1 MNAGANVC
9 EFIFTPRNTGSEK
22 PVVSAVTGAEDLVI
36 FSVEDLVIFMR
47 TKSQPHSLL
56 SIEQPTAAQPS
67 PAYSSRAEEAL
78 PAFEETV
85 EQPEL

>member
-1 MNAGANVC
+1 M
-9 EFIFTPRNTGSEK
+9 
-22 PVVSAVTGAEDLVI
+22 VSAVTGAEDLVI

-67 PAYSSRAEEAL
+67 PQRRAEEAL

>member
-1 MNAGANVC
+1 MNLGSGVVVC
-9 EFIFTPRNTGSEK
+9 RFIFTPGNTGSEK

-67 PAYSSRAEEAL
+67 P
-78 PAFEETV
+78 V
-85 EQPEL
+85 QPIAAGGGSASCF

>member
-1 MNAGANVC
+1 MNLGAGVVVC
-9 EFIFTPRNTGSEK
+9 RFIFTPGNTGAEK

-56 SIEQPTAAQPS
+56 SIEQPTAAQPT
-67 PAYSSRAEEAL
+67 AA
-78 PAFEETV
+78 
-85 EQPEL
+85 QPTAAGGGSASCF

>member
-1 MNAGANVC
+1 M
-9 EFIFTPRNTGSEK
+9 TG
-22 PVVSAVTGAEDLVI
+22 GEDLVI
-36 FSVEDLVIFMR
+36 FSVQDLVIFMR

-56 SIEQPTAAQPS
+56 SIEQPSPAQPS
-67 PAYSSRAEEAL
+67 PAHTWAEEAL